1 MKISDSKYIG
11 INGMSTTVLEKVKK
25 NPPRKFNESYFGPI
39 NERNN
44 GGFIGRRPFH
54 KKRSIRKSNQ
64 SSKIQELPRITE
76 VSEVNSLSKLVCP
89 RNQLIFLK
97 SYLYNKSRLSIG
109 SDSQVK
115 KTFLLNEHLAVII

>member
-25 NPPRKFNESYFGPI
+25 TPPRKFNEYDGRI
-39 NERNN
+39 N

-54 KKRSIRKSNQ
+54 KKRSSRKSNQ

-115 KTFLLNEHLAVII
+115 KTFLLNEHLAVFI